1 MSREE
6 LLQMLQEKGMDDDA
20 IKALLKET
28 LDTLDKDFFDHDR
41 DEAEAEKEDAEA
53 AGKLLGV
60 EL

>member
-20 IKALLKET
+20 IKALLKDT

-41 DEAEAEKEDAEA
+41 DEAEADADAEA